1 MYVHSTRFPHPD
13 KVHLQTTLNVF
24 GRGKGEKQLPS
35 TLRGDVWWPQ
45 TSARA
50 FTVTVTR
57 AVRERDALL
66 IGFRGYIEHDVFL
79 TTSTS
84 GEVTS
89 SSYCHTLI
97 FHISCSYNNKSQSIS
112 QRLSRYINKTAIIKN
127 KTKQNTIQ

>member
-97 FHISCSYNNKSQSIS
+97 FHISCSYNNKSQGIS
-112 QRLSRYINKTAIIKN
+112 QRK
-127 KTKQNTIQ
+127 